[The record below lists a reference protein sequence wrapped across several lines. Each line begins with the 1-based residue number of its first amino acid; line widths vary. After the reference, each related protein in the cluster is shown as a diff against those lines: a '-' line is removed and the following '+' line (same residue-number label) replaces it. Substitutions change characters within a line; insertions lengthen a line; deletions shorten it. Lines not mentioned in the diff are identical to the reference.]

1 VTPTRLAADLAG
13 ERCARSA
20 EPEGRPGQRLP
31 GAQPRTGCPRR
42 HFASDKRTHMAQ
54 RVLITAGA
62 AGIGKEIA
70 KAFAG
75 DGAAVCVCDIDAR
88 ALEAASNEI
97 AGLKT
102 IVCDV
107 SKRPDIERMVAGA
120 VEALGGLDVLVNNAG
135 IAGPTAPVE
144 EADPDQWEAVMTVDV
159 IGTFHVTRL
168 AIPHL
173 KKSAAGSIV
182 VMSSLGGRFG
192 YPNRSA
198 YCTAKMGLIGFAKT
212 LSRELGPY
220 KIRCNAIAP
229 GAVGGDRMERVLQGR
244 AAASHTTL
252 DEARK
257 AAMSIQSLKRF
268 VDPKDIAALVLFLT
282 SDSGKSI
289 SGQVLPIDNDAQ
301 TSSY

>member
-1 VTPTRLAADLAG
+1 
-13 ERCARSA
+13 
-20 EPEGRPGQRLP
+20 
-31 GAQPRTGCPRR
+31 
-42 HFASDKRTHMAQ
+42 MAQ
-54 RVLITAGA
+54 RVLVTAGA

-70 KAFAG
+70 KAFAAN
-75 DGAAVCVCDIDAR
+75 GATVCVCDINAKALDAT
-88 ALEAASNEI
+88 AKEI
-97 AGLKT
+97 PGLKT

-107 SKRPDIERMVAGA
+107 SKRQDIERMVAAA

-144 EADPDQWEAVMTVDV
+144 DADPDQWEAVMTVDV

-168 AIPHL
+168 CIPHL

-182 VMSSLGGRFG
+182 VMSSVGGRFG

-212 LSRELGPY
+212 LSRELGRY
-220 KIRCNAIAP
+220 DIRCNAIAP
-229 GAVGGDRMERVLQGR
+229 GAVGGDRIERVLQGR
-244 AAASHTTL
+244 ADAEHRTM
-252 DEARK
+252 EEEK
-257 AAMSIQSLKRF
+257 EAAMRIQSLKRF
-268 VDPKDIAALVLFLT
+268 VDPKDIAALILFLT

-301 TSSY
+301 TSAY

>member
-1 VTPTRLAADLAG
+1 
-13 ERCARSA
+13 
-20 EPEGRPGQRLP
+20 
-31 GAQPRTGCPRR
+31 
-42 HFASDKRTHMAQ
+42 MAQ

-62 AGIGKEIA
+62 SGIGKEIA
-70 KAFAG
+70 RAFAAV
-75 DGAAVCVCDIDAR
+75 GAKVCVCDINAK
-88 ALEAASNEI
+88 ALDTAAQELS
-97 AGLKT
+97 GLKT

-107 SKRPDIERMVAGA
+107 SKRDEIEHMVAAA

-144 EADPDQWEAVMTVDV
+144 EADPDQWEAVMTVDL

-168 AIPHL
+168 SIPHL

-212 LSRELGPY
+212 LSRELGKY
-220 KIRCNAIAP
+220 NIRANAIAP
-229 GAVGGDRMERVLQGR
+229 GAVGGDRIERVLQGR
-244 AAASHTTL
+244 AGADHKMLAEER
-252 DEARK
+252 D
-257 AAMSIQSLKRF
+257 AAMSLQSLKRF
-268 VDPKDIAALVLFLT
+268 VDPKDIAALILFLT
-282 SDSGKSI
+282 SDAGKSI

-301 TSSY
+301 TSA